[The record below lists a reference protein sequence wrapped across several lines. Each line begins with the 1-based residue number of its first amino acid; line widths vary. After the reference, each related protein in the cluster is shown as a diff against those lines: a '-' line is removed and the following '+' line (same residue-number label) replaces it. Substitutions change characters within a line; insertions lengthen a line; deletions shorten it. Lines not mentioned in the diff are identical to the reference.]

1 MAQGKYKVVQGPEA
15 YFPPAAAI
23 MGVTLPDAGDAIAEG
38 EIVPE
43 SSAVELIARKLKEAK
58 NPVICPGP
66 LIVWQWSDDA
76 SPKAA
81 AVKEL
86 AEACKA
92 KILPMQD
99 YRAKRINPAAEISP
113 NHPNVTILHNE
124 IDVCV
129 FVGVHSHFEN
139 VALRLIRGGT
149 NCYTIALSE
158 YAASDEAMISLRDAG
173 VEKIKEIIKI
183 LKET

>member
-1 MAQGKYKVVQGPEA
+1 MAQQKYKVVQGPEA
-15 YFPPAAAI
+15 YLAPAAAI
-23 MGVTLPDAGDAIAEG
+23 MGVVLPDAGDAIVEG
-38 EIVPE
+38 EVVPE
-43 SSAVELIARKLKEAK
+43 AGAIELIARKLKDAK

-66 LIVWQWSDDA
+66 LIVWQWSDSA
-76 SPKAA
+76 GPKAA

-86 AEACKA
+86 AEACNA

-139 VALRLIRGGT
+139 FALRLIRGGT
-149 NCYTIALSE
+149 SCYTIALCD
-158 YAASDEAMISLRDAG
+158 YAASDEAMVSLRDTDAG
-173 VEKIKEIIKI
+173 KIKNITSI
-183 LKET
+183 LRKL